1 MFNNY
6 EYFIALAEEE
16 NITRAAEK
24 LFISHQCLSKYL
36 KNLEENYNVT
46 FFDRQ
51 PKLKLTP
58 AGQTMLE
65 TLRQVQFLER
75 NLDSQLE
82 DIKNAQKG
90 TVRLG
95 ITEGRY
101 SLLIPDLL
109 TQFQHMYPDVLLDV
123 HYSDSHQLTEQVLKN
138 ELDLAVMNRSDFNHS
153 QLVFQTLL
161 EENLFLVIS
170 DNMLAQYFPD
180 RYPACVEEF
189 RKGVDLAKFAHVP
202 FVMLH
207 RGFNSRDI
215 LEEYQRSRGLH
226 LNCVLELQR
235 PDLHFMLT
243 ARDYAASFCW
253 SMYTTLIRQVNTDKM
268 MSHLNIFPIRGLKKK
283 NSVVLITAKGKILP
297 AYGKDLV
304 RLIKSDCS
312 VFSNPDLDLSLHMT

>member
-6 EYFIALAEEE
+6 EYFITLAEEE
-16 NITRAAEK
+16 NISRAAEK

-36 KNLEENYNVT
+36 KNLEESYHVM
-46 FFDRQ
+46 FFDRT

-58 AGQTMLE
+58 AGQAMLE
-65 TLRQVQFLER
+65 TLRQVQFLDR
-75 NLDSQLE
+75 NLDSQLQ
-82 DIKNAQKG
+82 DIRNAQKG

-109 TQFQHMYPDVLLDV
+109 TQFRHMYPDVLLDV
-123 HYSDSHQLTEQVLKN
+123 HYSDSHQLSEQVLKN
-138 ELDLAVMNRSDFNHS
+138 ELDLAIMNRSDFNHS
-153 QLVFQTLL
+153 QLEFRTLL

-180 RYPACVEEF
+180 RYPECREDF
-189 RKGVDLAKFAHVP
+189 RKGVDLAKFSQVP

-207 RGFNSRDI
+207 RGFNSREV

-253 SMYTTLIRQVNTDKM
+253 SMYTTLIRQSNADRM

-297 AYGKDLV
+297 AYGKDLI

-312 VFSNPDLDLSLHMT
+312 MFSDPERNMEII